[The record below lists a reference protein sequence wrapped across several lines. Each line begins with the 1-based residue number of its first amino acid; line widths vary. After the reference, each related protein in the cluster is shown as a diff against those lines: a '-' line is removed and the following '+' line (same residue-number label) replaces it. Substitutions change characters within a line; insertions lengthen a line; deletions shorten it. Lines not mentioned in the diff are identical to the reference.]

1 MKIRPFLPWS
11 QLMEN
16 NKPRWTNLQERLFL
30 FPLPLRGTVLPCQ
43 GPWVK
48 TVNLNSHWLPELF
61 STALP
66 TTHLGL
72 LPRPLAAGDLHQ
84 LLLLREGSVCGL
96 CSSSWSFSL
105 DLADCMQISVNT
117 AICPLSLP
125 TTAESGLRETVLAQ
139 ASHSACHLSVPLGW
153 VTHRMN
159 PRRRRTQRAW
169 ALVSGAKINTL
180 SEFDMKIN
188 KLS

>member
-1 MKIRPFLPWS
+1 MDITRGLAEKWKFDLFSPGHSWWKTINQDGPICRSVCFYFLS
-11 QLMEN
+11 HSEAQFCHVRALE
-16 NKPRWTNLQERLFL
+16 L
-30 FPLPLRGTVLPCQ
+30 
-43 GPWVK
+43 K
-48 TVNLNSHWLPELF
+48 TVNLSSHWLPELF

-159 PRRRRTQRAW
+159 PRRQKDPESLGFGLR
-169 ALVSGAKINTL
+169 SK
-180 SEFDMKIN
+180 D
-188 KLS
+188 